1 MWPAPGA
8 KARGVRWGRAEHP
21 LPRPKPSDPTSKER
35 GGEVGQKRDT
45 GDDATRRGARVVPR
59 REWKGG
65 REGGI
70 EPPFPPDPYSAHCPP
85 PSCVAPQPL
94 PPERPLGPT
103 THPGRTTFQTSFPP
117 YLPIRRHTIGGEA
130 HEPGWGGV
138 GFWGNRNT
146 NPNPKLTLSLML
158 NQTRVWGCG
167 VLGWRVR

>member
-1 MWPAPGA
+1 M
-8 KARGVRWGRAEHP
+8 RWGRAEHP

-85 PSCVAPQPL
+85 PLAWPLNPYHRKGHWARPPAQGAPPSRRLSL
-94 PPERPLGPT
+94 PTFPSGATRLEERL
-103 THPGRTTFQTSFPP
+103 TSQ
-117 YLPIRRHTIGGEA
+117 A
-130 HEPGWGGV
+130 GGV
-138 GFWGNRNT
+138 WGFGVRGNT

-158 NQTRVWGCG
+158 TQTRVWGCG